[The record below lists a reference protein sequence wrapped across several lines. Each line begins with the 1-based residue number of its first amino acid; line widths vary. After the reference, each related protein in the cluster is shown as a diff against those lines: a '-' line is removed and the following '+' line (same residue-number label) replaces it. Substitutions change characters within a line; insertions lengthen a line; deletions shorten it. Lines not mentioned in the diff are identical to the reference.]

1 MPKDIIEVLAHE
13 HREVEQLLEQLQSGA
28 GDRAQVFQTVKA
40 MLEAHSHAEEDIVYP
55 AIRQAAPDCGD
66 MIKHGTQE
74 HHEVE
79 ELLQRLATFSPAD
92 SQFDR
97 LVTELTSNV
106 QDHVQEEENIVLPAF
121 EQATNAS
128 TRQQIAEDF
137 LTRKAL
143 EIPAGQDGVYPE
155 DMTKDELYERA
166 KELNIEGRS
175 SMTKDQLARA
185 INQRS

>member
-1 MPKDIIEVLAHE
+1 MPQDIIQVLTQE
-13 HREVEQLLEQLQSGA
+13 HREVEQLLEQLRSGT
-28 GDRAQVFQTVKA
+28 GDRTQIFQTVKT

-55 AIRQAAPDCGD
+55 AIRQAAPDCVD
-66 MIKHGTQE
+66 MIRHGRQE
-74 HHEVE
+74 HQEVE
-79 ELLQRLATFSPAD
+79 ELLQRLAMLSPTD
-92 SQFDR
+92 SRFDE
-97 LVTELTSNV
+97 LVSELTSDV
-106 QDHVQEEENIVLPAF
+106 QDHVQEEEHIVLPAF
-121 EQATNAS
+121 EQASNAA

-143 EIPAGQDGVYPE
+143 EIPAGNDAVYPD

-185 INQRS
+185 INQRG